1 MLDRWRHNC
10 VKQTIWKQM
19 NSRASIL
26 LVSVGCILFARSL
39 VAQMETFVP
48 ANDVSF
54 SLSTER
60 KSYRTGEQ
68 INSQYRIKNISNGP
82 LCAPREWEAKCPGNR
97 HVWVWFEN
105 STGEHFMPGWGSC
118 DRDDNPKTVIERMTR
133 EAVLLKPGE
142 HMDGTL
148 QLDTRLFGGLRPGK
162 YRIEGVLY
170 CWR

>member
-1 MLDRWRHNC
+1 
-10 VKQTIWKQM
+10 M
-19 NSRASIL
+19 NSRACIL

-68 INSQYRIKNISNGP
+68 INLQYRIKNISNGP
-82 LCAPREWEAKCPGNR
+82 LYAPREGEAKCPGNR

-105 STGEHFMPGWGSC
+105 STGNTTCQAMGF
-118 DRDDNPKTVIERMTR
+118 
-133 EAVLLKPGE
+133 
-142 HMDGTL
+142 
-148 QLDTRLFGGLRPGK
+148 LRPRRQSENR
-162 YRIEGVLY
+162 YRAHDARSRLAQT
-170 CWR
+170 R

>member
-82 LCAPREWEAKCPGNR
+82 LCAPREWEAKCP
-97 HVWVWFEN
+97 E
-105 STGEHFMPGWGSC
+105 
-118 DRDDNPKTVIERMTR
+118 TVT
-133 EAVLLKPGE
+133 
-142 HMDGTL
+142 
-148 QLDTRLFGGLRPGK
+148 FGCGLRTAPGN
-162 YRIEGVLY
+162 
-170 CWR
+170 